1 MSLSW
6 YGLRRR
12 RKNLSTYRIADEF
25 PEGARV
31 MLDSGCFSVNK
42 DDTIDK
48 EAAYELAQEYCD
60 FVDRNIG
67 AIEFASEF
75 DALVLGRDLIQD
87 IRDRYWANID
97 PQKFLPVWHSEFGS
111 SDLRDL
117 AGRYERVG
125 VLQRDGAAQDV
136 GNTLRILS
144 GGTAFHGISMTKI
157 NVMKALPLA
166 SVGSTSWLSPTQFGD
181 TFIWDGRDLHRYP
194 KDYKHRRESHRRW
207 LTDQGFDTQKIEAD
221 DNHELLRL
229 SVWSWREFAKTIT
242 TRGVTANVLNPFPG
256 IPETDPTGVA
266 ITPIVTGHEIVAP
279 REDMELLPVIS
290 TVTDVRT
297 EMDGT
302 EVRTTL
308 IRSSDQNLMQ
318 CDTCHISALCVK
330 SQPGASCAY
339 KIPITIRTSGQL
351 TSVQDTLVEI
361 QTGRVLR
368 AAMFEQVQGGAM
380 DKALSEEIDRLNRL
394 ISKKVELSKD
404 TLSIKIEAS
413 SGARESMIGGIFGR
427 DVQDRITALPAAVPA
442 QNVVDAELV
451 D

>member
-1 MSLSW
+1 
-6 YGLRRR
+6 
-12 RKNLSTYRIADEF
+12 
-25 PEGARV
+25 
-31 MLDSGCFSVNK
+31 
-42 DDTIDK
+42 
-48 EAAYELAQEYCD
+48 
-60 FVDRNIG
+60 
-67 AIEFASEF
+67 
-75 DALVLGRDLIQD
+75 
-87 IRDRYWANID
+87 
-97 PQKFLPVWHSEFGS
+97 
-111 SDLRDL
+111 
-117 AGRYERVG
+117 
-125 VLQRDGAAQDV
+125 
-136 GNTLRILS
+136 
-144 GGTAFHGISMTKI
+144 
-157 NVMKALPLA
+157 
-166 SVGSTSWLSPTQFGD
+166 
-181 TFIWDGRDLHRYP
+181 
-194 KDYKHRRESHRRW
+194 
-207 LTDQGFDTQKIEAD
+207 
-221 DNHELLRL
+221 
-229 SVWSWREFAKTIT
+229 
-242 TRGVTANVLNPFPG
+242 VLNPFPS

-279 REDMELLPVIS
+279 REDMELLPVLS

-351 TSVQDTLVEI
+351 TSVQDTIIEI